1 MVSSDRL
8 LVCVLWSPPA
18 LPGASCGRSEQARLA
33 LGCRKVQIVLTAR
46 TPLTERA
53 STAASSRRD
62 PVRTVPFSLTTPF
75 FISTLMSLK
84 SDFSRTFFTSLS
96 ISSRFNDH
104 DPHETRAHV
113 ASVVELFSRRRR
125 TLAAAVRLQR
135 RVRHAA
141 TPRLRATRRAAQHR
155 SPPTEPCSTAPY
167 PSV

>member
-1 MVSSDRL
+1 
-8 LVCVLWSPPA
+8 
-18 LPGASCGRSEQARLA
+18 
-33 LGCRKVQIVLTAR
+33 
-46 TPLTERA
+46 
-53 STAASSRRD
+53 
-62 PVRTVPFSLTTPF
+62 
-75 FISTLMSLK
+75 MSLK

-125 TLAAAVRLQR
+125 TLAAAVRWQR

-155 SPPTEPCSTAPY
+155 SRPTEPCSTAPY
-167 PSV
+167 PSRLALRTAASDRPTVRPSSALRPVVADPLDRGAPHQHFLRKCERDRLPPHPSPPRSR